1 MWRPPD
7 CGDPCAAFSGGAMEA
22 HPTLEYQHI
31 KGDETCGG
39 PLIVEAGAQS

>member
-7 CGDPCAAFSGGAMEA
+7 CGDPCAAFSSGAVGD
-22 HPTLEYQHI
+22 PTLECQHI

-39 PLIVEAGAQS
+39 PLIVEAGAHS